1 MFNFKYIIILIFLF
15 QFGNSSAQNS
25 RIKKWDY
32 KEIEKK
38 IDSLHNQPEK
48 MWELI
53 NLYIQKSKLE
63 NNYET
68 LLYAYRYAS
77 NYSEYPKNLKYAD
90 SVLIVGK
97 KSTDKKLLTDAYL
110 NRGIVYMNQSS
121 YNKALDDIL
130 IANKYSTEV
139 GEEYNIYKTIYY
151 IAQNKKY
158 LGLYE
163 DSNKELE
170 VCLKYFKKNLNKKDL
185 GKNFEMYYLYSL
197 MSYIDSNTR
206 LGKTEQNK
214 TLLNEAFEYCKKQKL
229 TQYIPY
235 FISLT
240 GTEAYYSKDYK
251 TAIIKLTE
259 ALESYN
265 DQWPHLTEVFYL
277 GQTYWKTGKRGLAI
291 KYLEEIDNEY
301 NKTKKLDP
309 QFRSAYEILIKYND
323 SIGNKNKQLEYINK
337 LMVLDQSYEKNYK
350 YLYPKI
356 NKEYD
361 TQKLLEE
368 KKNIEKSLK
377 IQQQVLI
384 GTILISILIIV
395 FNVLRYYRLK
405 KMYRK
410 RFNEIIEELNEKEHQ
425 KVSSVKM
432 KFKQSDKKG
441 FHKETDMEYYNKI
454 SGMNPFFVYNVLKQ
468 LDKFEEENQFLNPH
482 ISQKSLSEMVGT
494 NSTYFSKIIN
504 TYKGKKFGAYISD
517 LRLDYII
524 HQLRTDLSFL
534 NADIK
539 ELARIGGYTN
549 AESFSVNFQ
558 KRFKIKPSYFI
569 KMMKEDKLKTSFH
582 SEDSEI
588 LEEIE
593 EKI

>member
-1 MFNFKYIIILIFLF
+1 MFSRRYFLIFFFFLIL
-15 QFGNSSAQNS
+15 GNISAQKS
-25 RIKKWDY
+25 QIRKWDY

-38 IDSLHNQPEK
+38 IDSLHNEPEK

-53 NLYIQKSKLE
+53 NLYIQKSKKE

-77 NYSEYPKNLKYAD
+77 NYSEYPKNLKFAD
-90 SVLIVGK
+90 SALMVGK
-97 KSTDKKLLTDAYL
+97 KSADKKLLTDAYL
-110 NRGIVYMNQSS
+110 NRGIAYMKQFL
-121 YNKALDDIL
+121 YNNALDDIL
-130 IANKYSTEV
+130 VANTYSTDV
-139 GEEYNIYKTIYY
+139 GDEYNIYKTIYY

-163 DSNKELE
+163 DANKELE

-185 GKNFEMYYLYSL
+185 GKNYEMYYLYSL
-197 MSYIDSNTR
+197 MSYIDSNIR
-206 LGKTEQNK
+206 LGKTDQNK
-214 TLLNEAFEYCKKQKL
+214 PLFEEAFNYCEKQNLK
-229 TQYIPY
+229 QYIPY
-235 FISLT
+235 FISLMGT
-240 GTEAYYSKDYK
+240 GAYYSKDYK

-291 KYLEEIDNEY
+291 KYLEEVDNEY
-301 NKTKKLDP
+301 NKTKNLGP
-309 QFRSAYEILIKYND
+309 EFRSAYEILIKYND

-337 LMVLDQSYEKNYK
+337 LMELDRSYEKNYK

-368 KKNIEKSLK
+368 KENIEKSMEVQK
-377 IQQQVLI
+377 QVLL
-384 GTILISILIIV
+384 GTIVISILIIL

-410 RFNEIIEELNEKEHQ
+410 RFNEIIEELNEKENQ

-432 KFKQSDKKG
+432 TFLQSDKTG
-441 FHKETDMEYYNKI
+441 FRKETDMEYYNKI
-454 SGMNPFFVYNVLKQ
+454 PGMNPFFVQNVLKQ
-468 LDKFEEENQFLNPH
+468 LDKFEEENQFLNPQ
-482 ISQKSLSEMVGT
+482 ISQKALSEAVGT

-524 HQLRTDLSFL
+524 HQLRTDLVFL
-534 NADIK
+534 NTDIK
-539 ELARIGGYTN
+539 ELARISGYAS

-558 KRFKIKPSYFI
+558 KKFNIKPSYFI
-569 KMMKEDKLKTSFH
+569 KMMKEEKFKASFQSAPE
-582 SEDSEI
+582 SEDDDDI
-588 LEEIE
+588 LI
-593 EKI
+593 

>member
-1 MFNFKYIIILIFLF
+1 MFSRRYFLIFFFFLIL
-15 QFGNSSAQNS
+15 GNISAQKS
-25 RIKKWDY
+25 QIRKWDY

-38 IDSLHNQPEK
+38 IDSLHNEPEK

-53 NLYIQKSKLE
+53 NLYIQKSKKE

-77 NYSEYPKNLKYAD
+77 NYSEYPKNLKFAD
-90 SVLIVGK
+90 SALMVGK
-97 KSTDKKLLTDAYL
+97 KSADKKLLTDAYL
-110 NRGIVYMNQSS
+110 NRGIAYMKQFL
-121 YNKALDDIL
+121 YNNALDDIL
-130 IANKYSTEV
+130 VANTYSTDV
-139 GEEYNIYKTIYY
+139 GDEYNIYKTIYY

-163 DSNKELE
+163 DANKELE

-185 GKNFEMYYLYSL
+185 GKNYEMYYLYSL
-197 MSYIDSNTR
+197 MSYIDSNIR
-206 LGKTEQNK
+206 LGKTDQNK
-214 TLLNEAFEYCKKQKL
+214 PLFEEAFNYCEKQNLK
-229 TQYIPY
+229 QYIPY
-235 FISLT
+235 FISLMGT
-240 GTEAYYSKDYK
+240 GAYYSKDYK

-291 KYLEEIDNEY
+291 KYLEEVDNEY
-301 NKTKKLDP
+301 NKTKNLGP
-309 QFRSAYEILIKYND
+309 EFRSAYEILIKYND

-337 LMVLDQSYEKNYK
+337 LMELDRSYEKNYK

-368 KKNIEKSLK
+368 KENIEKSMEVQK
-377 IQQQVLI
+377 QVLL
-384 GTILISILIIV
+384 GTIIISILIIL

-410 RFNEIIEELNEKEHQ
+410 RFNEIIEELNEKENQ

-432 KFKQSDKKG
+432 TFLQSDKTG
-441 FHKETDMEYYNKI
+441 FRKETDMEYYNKI
-454 SGMNPFFVYNVLKQ
+454 PGMNPFFVQNVLKQ
-468 LDKFEEENQFLNPH
+468 LDKFEEENQFLNPQ
-482 ISQKSLSEMVGT
+482 ISQKALSEAVGT

-524 HQLRTDLSFL
+524 HQLRTDLVFL
-534 NADIK
+534 NTDIK
-539 ELARIGGYTN
+539 ELARISGYAS

-558 KRFKIKPSYFI
+558 KKFNIKPSYFI
-569 KMMKEDKLKTSFH
+569 KMMKEEKFKASFQSAPE
-582 SEDSEI
+582 SEDDDDI
-588 LEEIE
+588 LI
-593 EKI
+593 